1 MYIYMYNVHSFSL
14 KVERKTEERKKDY
27 LFISGSKIITN
38 GINIE
43 KDSMEETLICR
54 ENSDKIWW

>member
-1 MYIYMYNVHSFSL
+1 MYNVHSFSL